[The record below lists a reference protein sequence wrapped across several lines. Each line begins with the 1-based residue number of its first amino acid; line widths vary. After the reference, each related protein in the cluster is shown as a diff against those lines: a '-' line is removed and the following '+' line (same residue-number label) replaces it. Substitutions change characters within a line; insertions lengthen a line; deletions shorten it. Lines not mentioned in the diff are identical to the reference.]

1 VDNSSLPVCDVPRI
15 VGVIF
20 VFISLSLI
28 LKQKQESN
36 GLPLKYRYLKDNLSK
51 VKPASGFLDA
61 IVAAEADAEK
71 PFIPPVLCQSIMPL
85 TDYMSGNL
93 DMMYFGSMNFGTPPQ
108 PLAVDVDTGSADLW
122 IPVDCDGCTN
132 KQFENTRSSTCQN
145 SDEPFSVSY
154 VRYYFVANFLF

>member
-1 VDNSSLPVCDVPRI
+1 
-15 VGVIF
+15 
-20 VFISLSLI
+20 

-61 IVAAEADAEK
+61 IVATEADAEK